1 MLWVVEVFFWSNK
14 ADPLVLAISA
24 AEKIDSVV
32 SIEEGREFVLMEC
45 FQCLMTVP
53 AMNPHC
59 E

>member
-1 MLWVVEVFFWSNK
+1 MLWGVEVFFWSNK
-14 ADPLVLAISA
+14 ADPLFPTISA

-32 SIEEGREFVLMEC
+32 SIEERREFILMEC

-53 AMNPHC
+53 AINPHC